1 MYSHLFPHYPY
12 IFPMY
17 SPIFR
22 PTPPCVLQGTLHSCS
37 FSEGIS
43 STPEKE
49 TPPLGVLSQGLPL
62 GSLET
67 MGDFLLKQCYKWKW
81 KNPPVN
87 SSQLQSV

>member
-1 MYSHLFPHYPY
+1 MYIPDIFRSIPPLSIY
-12 IFPMY
+12 IPMY

-22 PTPPCVLQGTLHSCS
+22 PTPPSVLQGTLHSCS

-67 MGDFLLKQCYKWKW
+67 MGDFLLKQC
-81 KNPPVN
+81 
-87 SSQLQSV
+87 